1 MHGFVF
7 LSGDGRDLGVGDPEK
22 LRAGAQGLEKGG
34 IGAGQPNLSKGRNF
48 IQQRPAA
55 GLVQVGHDLVQ
66 EQQGRPALLAGPQA
80 DGGQHQGDAKRL
92 LFAGRAKFRRP
103 AVAKMHELGF
113 DKVWTE
119 EVEHYYWERGSIE
132 TKIVSPYHHKLVALA
147 LGGSV
152 ATPDQGITA
161 EIVQFDNFTALQA
174 APANSLEGKIA
185 YVSHQ
190 MTRAMDGS
198 GYGPAVAAR
207 SAGALKQAVAV
218 YTIFTYLTA
227 QSGVDFRK

>member
-1 MHGFVF
+1 MNKI
-7 LSGDGRDLGVGDPEK
+7 LRSTLGAVTIAVLPFS
-22 LRAGAQGLEKGG
+22 
-34 IGAGQPNLSKGRNF
+34 IN
-48 IQQRPAA
+48 
-55 GLVQVGHDLVQ
+55 V
-66 EQQGRPALLAGPQA
+66 A
-80 DGGQHQGDAKRL
+80 DADVLTQTMRQTAKELGDAALQSDLAYEIVESLTTEVGARKVGS
-92 LFAGRAKFRRP
+92 AGDVAAVSW

-132 TKIVSPYHHKLVALA
+132 TKIVSPYPHKLVALA